1 MKPDNDKPQG
11 AAHTGEAR
19 KAPAKPKGVTD
30 KTWRLM
36 NPKQRAYFA
45 SFVQDG
51 NALKAYLDAGYVQ
64 SRDGHPQDWL
74 RRRAYQVRKGKAIVK
89 ALVEY
94 EEHRADLAEAQASFS
109 LDWIVSEHERIMA
122 DAHAKGDLA
131 VETRNLELIGRTRG
145 VYVESVAVDVGRM
158 REYSEAERLEG
169 LRLSRLLLT
178 DGGPGPS
185 GPKGGTPIDSQRESV
200 SDEVLGSQTP
210 VAPEPLRHPR
220 DDNQGDSA
228 PQEPAGG
235 EWVSPG
241 DAVEERELQAAYTH
255 AEPEPAEV
263 TWHPTKGP
271 IVAPGPTSQ
280 ASEPVRAVDALT
292 GGEQEAEA
300 KAFAADLVRAYE
312 ARPKPA
318 EAVT

>member
-11 AAHTGEAR
+11 VAHTGEAR
-19 KAPAKPKGVTD
+19 KAPAKPRGVTD

-51 NALKAYLDAGYVQ
+51 NALKAYLGAGYVQ

-185 GPKGGTPIDSQRESV
+185 GP
-200 SDEVLGSQTP
+200 
-210 VAPEPLRHPR
+210 
-220 DDNQGDSA
+220 
-228 PQEPAGG
+228 
-235 EWVSPG
+235 
-241 DAVEERELQAAYTH
+241 
-255 AEPEPAEV
+255 
-263 TWHPTKGP
+263 
-271 IVAPGPTSQ
+271 
-280 ASEPVRAVDALT
+280 
-292 GGEQEAEA
+292 
-300 KAFAADLVRAYE
+300 
-312 ARPKPA
+312 
-318 EAVT
+318 